1 VYISETKLRV
11 RYAET
16 DRMGYVYYGNYA
28 QYFEVGRVEALRQL
42 GSSYKALEDSGIFL
56 PVLDFR
62 VRYFKPAHYDDLLT
76 IETTITELPV
86 TRLKFKYRMWNEQG
100 VQLNEAETTLVFMN
114 QKTNRPC
121 ASPEEF
127 VSCLRPFFL

>member
-1 VYISETKLRV
+1 MYISETKLRV